1 MFYPNYQ
8 YPNFG
13 YGDKIKK
20 SEIPAL
26 RPVAP
31 AYAKATDGQAFH
43 FKKIPRATLFCS
55 QNKKYP
61 CGTKQRRMPAR
72 RSRFGVGGRSDGV
85 RGGNAESSRR

>member
-31 AYAKATDGQAFH
+31 ACSRPSGGRAGIP
-43 FKKIPRATLFCS
+43 FKKIPRATLFPYE
-55 QNKKYP
+55 QAN
-61 CGTKQRRMPAR
+61 
-72 RSRFGVGGRSDGV
+72 
-85 RGGNAESSRR
+85 